1 LLIEE
6 VKGVIAKN
14 TKVGCTGCG
23 YCQPCP
29 AGVDIPGV
37 FHCYNVS
44 ASDTRQKARMEY
56 LKTTL
61 MRKSPSGAFQCTGCG
76 KCTRHCPQHIDI
88 PAQLTEARKVLE
100 TPLYRIARRALQIFK
115 LW

>member
-1 LLIEE
+1 MAEDAQWQQAAHAASVLL
-6 VKGVIAKN
+6 
-14 TKVGCTGCG
+14 
-23 YCQPCP
+23 Y
-29 AGVDIPGV
+29 
-37 FHCYNVS
+37 
-44 ASDTRQKARMEY
+44 RLARSMLRSEADAQDAVQ
-56 LKTTL
+56 TTL